1 MTAPTFHL
9 AQTVHGTLG
18 YWSEGTTVRIARLEM
33 GATSTKEGGI
43 VGPHFV
49 PLVVADRDAL
59 FGPTTR
65 TRRRTD
71 GLGLPEVCGCDALN
85 VCGLHASK

>member
-1 MTAPTFHL
+1 MSQPTFHMV
-9 AQTVHGTLG
+9 QTTMGVLG
-18 YWSEGTTVRIARLEM
+18 VWSTGEVARLEM
-33 GATSTKEGGI
+33 GATSTKDGGI

-49 PLVVADRDAL
+49 PLLTADRDAL

-65 TRRRTD
+65 RRRRTD